1 MAVVAVACLDMGTDY
16 WQLYS
21 VGWYQNIVAAA
32 CPEMIVAAACP
43 EMTVAAPPLDMIAVA
58 VAYSPRL
65 AVVAVM
71 MATAADKVDKVDRV
85 EWIDWVEMVT
95 EREIEIVPALQACY
109 SRQDMGLA
117 AVQADLVAQFYPRLR
132 VRWE

>member
-1 MAVVAVACLDMGTDY
+1 MACLDMRTDY
-16 WQLYS
+16 WRVYS
-21 VGWYQNIVAAA
+21 VGWYQNIVAVA
-32 CPEMIVAAACP
+32 CPEMI
-43 EMTVAAPPLDMIAVA
+43 VAAPPLDMIAVA
-58 VAYSPRL
+58 AAYSPRL

-71 MATAADKVDKVDRV
+71 TATAADKVDKV

-95 EREIEIVPALQACY
+95 EREIEIAPALQACY